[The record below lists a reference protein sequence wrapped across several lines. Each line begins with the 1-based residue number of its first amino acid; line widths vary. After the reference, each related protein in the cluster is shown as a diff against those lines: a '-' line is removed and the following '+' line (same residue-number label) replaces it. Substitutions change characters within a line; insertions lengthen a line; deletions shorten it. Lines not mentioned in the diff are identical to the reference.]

1 MLMAKFRVEYERTG
15 ATEWSKGVVI
25 VTEFENRQLSEA
37 EQFIDYAKNPEHT
50 SMPDLKREWANR
62 RILRVE
68 RVGF

>member
-1 MLMAKFRVEYERTG
+1 MAKFRVEYERTG

-37 EQFIDYAKNPEHT
+37 EQFLDFAKNPEQT

-62 RILRVE
+62 RILKVE